1 MLDHGHNL
9 NTSLVTAADEIV
21 KEHQELLVLIEDTEA
36 KAKRI
41 GNLLVALKP
50 TLKSASVSISDFCK
64 DYLPFSKSAA
74 YEYMAIAQGKT
85 TLAQETVRKNNSASA
100 ENTDEPNDPKLKQL
114 ANKIRGQL
122 DEINASEVGRNML
135 NSTLPGHW
143 VENENF
149 IDLMPLYFGALQ
161 EAACARRHN
170 NLSDYEEVEKTL
182 RKIEAALG
190 VTESQITSFV
200 DTHNDERKLNK
211 YWCSVWALVDAETK
225 DEKERNKQTLF
236 AMVHMNSTIEQ
247 LAIKA
252 VGDLKVMWLCIDL
265 RLTKI
270 CLDNRWTYEEPQR
283 TGSNLDNDTAIIK
296 DLCDQHT
303 PEVVLEA
310 LRGGEATAF
319 PNAEKRAALTD
330 LS

>member
-161 EAACARRHN
+161 EAACARRRN
-170 NLSDYEEVEKTL
+170 NLSDYEEVEKIL
-182 RKIEAALG
+182 RKIEAL
-190 VTESQITSFV
+190 
-200 DTHNDERKLNK
+200 
-211 YWCSVWALVDAETK
+211 
-225 DEKERNKQTLF
+225 
-236 AMVHMNSTIEQ
+236 
-247 LAIKA
+247 
-252 VGDLKVMWLCIDL
+252 
-265 RLTKI
+265 
-270 CLDNRWTYEEPQR
+270 
-283 TGSNLDNDTAIIK
+283 
-296 DLCDQHT
+296 
-303 PEVVLEA
+303 
-310 LRGGEATAF
+310 
-319 PNAEKRAALTD
+319 
-330 LS
+330 

>member
-1 MLDHGHNL
+1 M
-9 NTSLVTAADEIV
+9 
-21 KEHQELLVLIEDTEA
+21 
-36 KAKRI
+36 
-41 GNLLVALKP
+41 
-50 TLKSASVSISDFCK
+50 
-64 DYLPFSKSAA
+64 
-74 YEYMAIAQGKT
+74 
-85 TLAQETVRKNNSASA
+85 
-100 ENTDEPNDPKLKQL
+100 
-114 ANKIRGQL
+114 
-122 DEINASEVGRNML
+122 
-135 NSTLPGHW
+135 
-143 VENENF
+143 
-149 IDLMPLYFGALQ
+149 
-161 EAACARRHN
+161 
-170 NLSDYEEVEKTL
+170 
-182 RKIEAALG
+182 
-190 VTESQITSFV
+190 

-296 DLCDQHT
+296 DLCNQHT
-303 PEVVLEA
+303 PEVVLKA

-319 PNAEKRAALTD
+319 PIAEK
-330 LS
+330 LSNSD